1 MFTQIFNDKLEEIKY
16 SIRNTNIYNNMK
28 EEIEVFNSLFEYTDN
43 NEEILF
49 KYSLSDF
56 DNIIK
61 FDSNEEYIISIPDV
75 YIKNIDDN
83 KYEIINESKFYNELY
98 KIIFNKI
105 KPYLNQPLYDKDLV
119 NIKDNINSFIYRN
132 LLNLNII
139 SGDTRGD
146 TQ

>member
-16 SIRNTNIYNNMK
+16 SIRNANIYNNMK

-49 KYSLSDF
+49 KYSLNDF

-61 FDSNEEYIISIPDV
+61 FDVNEEYIISIPDV